1 MAIKVSQ
8 VSPTGARKLR
18 RPEHPFQLQVRPWHI
33 QPFMLAPVLP
43 GETMKSLLMQARV
56 VTDPVKSK
64 MIGWW
69 TEHYFFYV
77 KHRDLAAR
85 DDLTAMML
93 EPARDMS
100 ALYSADSVPYYH
112 TAGSI
117 NWAQLCTERV
127 VEEYFRD
134 GDEPA
139 SAAMLDGLFQAKVQA
154 PGWTD
159 NLSLL
164 GLSEDDINVD
174 LNADTH
180 ITASEIERAMAQ
192 YDFMKLHNLTD
203 MTYEDFLRAYGVRA
217 PRTEL
222 HRPELIRYS
231 RNWSHPSATVAAAD
245 GTTSN
250 AVVWSVAERADKD
263 RYFSEPGFV
272 LGLTVT
278 RPKVYFANQTSS
290 VSDFMNNAL
299 TWLPPQLTND
309 MNVSMKQFA
318 SASGPIKGATA
329 GYWVD
334 VRDLLLYGDQFVN
347 FALTATDA
355 GLVALPDK
363 ATMNR
368 KYVPGASIDALFTDV
383 AGGRKYVRQDGVV
396 MLNVLS
402 AQRDM
407 T

>member
-69 TEHYFFYV
+69 AEHYFFYV

-100 ALYSADSVPYYH
+100 ALYSGDSVPYYH

-117 NWAQLCTERV
+117 NWAKLCTERV

-139 SAAMLDGLFQAKVQA
+139 SAATLDGLFQAKVQA

-164 GLSEDDINVD
+164 GLLEDYINVD
-174 LNADTH
+174 LNADSD

-263 RYFSEPGFV
+263 RYFSEPGFI

-309 MNVSMKQFA
+309 MNVSMKQFV
-318 SASGPIKGATA
+318 SGSGPIKAATA

-368 KYVPGASIDALFTDV
+368 KYVPDASIDALFTDV